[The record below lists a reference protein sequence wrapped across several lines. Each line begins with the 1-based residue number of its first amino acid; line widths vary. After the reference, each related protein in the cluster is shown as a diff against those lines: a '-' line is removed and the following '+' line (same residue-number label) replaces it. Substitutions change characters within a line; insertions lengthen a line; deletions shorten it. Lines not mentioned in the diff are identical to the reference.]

1 MNKRFKRVS
10 LAIYL
15 DPLQSIPDSFAYNTF
30 IGWSKK
36 RKELAADA
44 TAAMELHQLVHIHKD
59 IYMSGMFLHCL
70 KPELATSF
78 AAALSNDSITEQSLL
93 DILKVHQIYPHSVQ
107 NGINEGEVASESK
120 SIDVDAVIDNVSSKI
135 EHLLE
140 MKLSEHLSQ
149 IDFSAGSMPSVP
161 DFTHITEHMSSQLAQ
176 HQQSL
181 VEHIA
186 AHANTQFESKIDA
199 QSLSQEIVNSM
210 SGKFAENEKALRDLI
225 TLMPSSSSNDIDTL
239 ALSQDIAS
247 IISSQLIEHQKQLL
261 GSSSNSAQMQLV
273 DQQAL
278 SHDIAMAIGDKL
290 DHSQQISEL
299 KSVVTQQNTLIN
311 QLMQQIRQQGGVVT
325 TPANFAEPQES
336 VEERLEKVQR
346 LKKKG
351 VF

>member
-36 RKELAADA
+36 RKQLAADS

-78 AAALSNDSITEQSLL
+78 AAALSNDSITQQSLL
-93 DILKVHQIYPHSVQ
+93 DILKVHQIAPEPSFDQVNAQ
-107 NGINEGEVASESK
+107 LNSTLDVTA
-120 SIDVDAVIDNVSSKI
+120 DVDSVIDTVSEKI

-140 MKLSEHLSQ
+140 VKLSEHLSQ
-149 IDFSAGSMPSVP
+149 LSLPSEASAEVP
-161 DFTHITEHMSSQLAQ
+161 DFSHITEHMTSQLAQ

-181 VEHIA
+181 YEHISA
-186 AHANTQFESKIDA
+186 QASSGFENKIDA
-199 QSLSQEIVNSM
+199 QALSQEIVNSM
-210 SGKFAENEKALRDLI
+210 SGKLAENEQALRDLI
-225 TLMPSSSSNDIDTL
+225 SSMPSSAAANDIDTST
-239 ALSQDIAS
+239 LSHDIAT
-247 IISSQLIEHQKQLL
+247 IISSQLIEHQQSL
-261 GSSSNSAQMQLV
+261 GTRGSTL

-278 SHDIAMAIGDKL
+278 SHDIAQAIGDKL
-290 DHSQQISEL
+290 DHSQQIADL

-311 QLMQQIRQQGGVVT
+311 QLMQQIKQQGGVMT
-325 TPANFAEPQES
+325 QPANLGSPQES
-336 VEERLEKVQR
+336 VEVRLEKVQK

>member
-78 AAALSNDSITEQSLL
+78 AAALSNDAITEESLL
-93 DILKVHQIYPHSVQ
+93 DILKVHQIQPQ
-107 NGINEGEVASESK
+107 GVAVPASTDVAHVEPQGF
-120 SIDVDAVIDNVSSKI
+120 DVDSVIDNVSEKI

-140 MKLSEHLSQ
+140 VKLSEHLSQ
-149 IDFSAGSMPSVP
+149 LDLSAKIPSEAPDFS
-161 DFTHITEHMSSQLAQ
+161 HITEHMSSQLAQ

-181 VEHIA
+181 YEHIA
-186 AHANTQFESKIDA
+186 AHANTNFENKIDA
-199 QSLSQEIVNSM
+199 QALSQEIVNSM
-210 SGKFAENEKALRDLI
+210 SGKFAENEQALRDLI
-225 TLMPSSSSNDIDTL
+225 TTMPSSAANDIDTS

-247 IISSQLIEHQKQLL
+247 IISSQLVDLM
-261 GSSSNSAQMQLV
+261 SSSTSSSAAQPV

-278 SHDIAMAIGDKL
+278 SHEIAQAIGDKL
-290 DHSQQISEL
+290 DHTQQITEL
-299 KSVVTQQNTLIN
+299 KGVVTQQNKLIN
-311 QLMQQIRQQGGVVT
+311 QLMQQIKQQGGVVVQ
-325 TPANFAEPQES
+325 PANLGEPQES
-336 VEERLEKVQR
+336 VGERLEKVQK

>member
-78 AAALSNDSITEQSLL
+78 AMALSNDSITEQSLL
-93 DILKVHQIYPHSVQ
+93 DILKVHQIQPHGVSSRV
-107 NGINEGEVASESK
+107 EEAASTESK
-120 SIDVDAVIDNVSSKI
+120 NFDVDSVIDNVSSKI

-149 IDFSAGSMPSVP
+149 IDFSANTTPSVP

-199 QSLSQEIVNSM
+199 QALSQEIVNSM

-247 IISSQLIEHQKQLL
+247 IISSQLIEHQKQLMGGSL
-261 GSSSNSAQMQLV
+261 SSSQLASV

-278 SHDIAMAIGDKL
+278 SHDIAKAIGDKL
-290 DHSQQISEL
+290 DHSQQIAEL

-311 QLMQQIRQQGGVVT
+311 QLMQQIKQQGGVVT

>member
-36 RKELAADA
+36 RKELAADS

-93 DILKVHQIYPHSVQ
+93 DILTVHQITPTPTFEQVNAQLNSAQ
-107 NGINEGEVASESK
+107 SFTGD
-120 SIDVDAVIDNVSSKI
+120 IDSVIDTVSEKI

-140 MKLSEHLSQ
+140 MKLSEHLAQ
-149 IDFSAGSMPSVP
+149 ISLPSEASTEVP
-161 DFTHITEHMSSQLAQ
+161 DFSHITEHMTSQLAQ

-181 VEHIA
+181 YEHISA
-186 AHANTQFESKIDA
+186 QASSGFDNKIDA
-199 QSLSQEIVNSM
+199 QALSQEIVNSM
-210 SGKFAENEKALRDLI
+210 SGKFAENEQALRDLI
-225 TLMPSSSSNDIDTL
+225 SSMPSSAAANDIDTSS
-239 ALSQDIAS
+239 LSHDIAS
-247 IISSQLIEHQKQLL
+247 IISSQLIEHQQTQ
-261 GSSSNSAQMQLV
+261 GNSNASAL
-273 DQQAL
+273 DQEAL
-278 SHDIAMAIGDKL
+278 SHDIALAIGDKL
-290 DHSQQISEL
+290 DHSQQIAEL
-299 KSVVTQQNTLIN
+299 KSVVTQQNALIN
-311 QLMQQIRQQGGVVT
+311 QLMQQINQQGGVVT
-325 TPANFAEPQES
+325 SASNSQPHES
-336 VEERLEKVQR
+336 VEARLEKVQK

>member
-36 RKELAADA
+36 RKELAADS

-93 DILKVHQIYPHSVQ
+93 DILKVHQIAPEPTFEQVNAQLNSSQ
-107 NGINEGEVASESK
+107 SSAS
-120 SIDVDAVIDNVSSKI
+120 DVDSVIDTVSEKI

-149 IDFSAGSMPSVP
+149 LSFPAETPVEVP
-161 DFTHITEHMSSQLAQ
+161 DFSHITEHMTSQLAQ

-181 VEHIA
+181 YEHISA
-186 AHANTQFESKIDA
+186 QASSGFENKIDA
-199 QSLSQEIVNSM
+199 QALSQEIVNSM
-210 SGKFAENEKALRDLI
+210 SGKFAENEQALRDLI
-225 TLMPSSSSNDIDTL
+225 SSMPSSAAANDIDTS
-239 ALSQDIAS
+239 ALSHDIAS
-247 IISSQLIEHQKQLL
+247 IISSQLIEHQQGL
-261 GSSSNSAQMQLV
+261 GVSGSPVSTL

-278 SHDIAMAIGDKL
+278 SHDIAQAIGDKL
-290 DHSQQISEL
+290 DHSQQIADL

-311 QLMQQIRQQGGVVT
+311 QLMQQIKQQGGVVT
-325 TPANFAEPQES
+325 QPATLGEPQES
-336 VEERLEKVQR
+336 VEVRLEKVQK